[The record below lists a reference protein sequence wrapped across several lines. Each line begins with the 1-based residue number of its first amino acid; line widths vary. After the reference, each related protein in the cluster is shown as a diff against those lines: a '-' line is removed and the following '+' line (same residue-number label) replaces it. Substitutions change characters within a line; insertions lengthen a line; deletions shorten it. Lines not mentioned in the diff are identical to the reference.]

1 MKEYKEKDNKAT
13 KELFDLKCASDTH
26 NKTYQQK
33 LDTLSNELQSKIEL
47 LEEDKKQLESA
58 LSIQKQSGKEMLN
71 KI

>member
-1 MKEYKEKDNKAT
+1 MYGDDFDVTRDN
-13 KELFDLKCASDTH
+13 LLSFPFDIDSLDSK
-26 NKTYQQK
+26 NKGK
-33 LDTLSNELQSKIEL
+33 LIDLANELQSKIDL